1 MTVGNNNEETIQ
13 ILKLKLLLEQE
24 TTKRILEQEKT
35 KRIVEE
41 EKTKQIIEQEKTKQQ
56 QLIIE
61 KEKEILLAQ
70 ETKNQINIQHKHS
83 LSSLNNDL
91 LLLRNYHDS
100 YDYYVNGNIDSFDN
114 KCLLNDSDNFIG
126 NIEDHI
132 HNYLNDSSLFST
144 ISKAGIQQ
152 AFDKLMVKILELF
165 NGSTVLKYLS
175 TYRSN
180 SLERFRPDCNFIYKS
195 VNLDDKSESQCVQD
209 FIVCLG
215 QLKTPSTSLDNEAT
229 IGEVLQCLTNVL
241 KVQNRRKIYGF
252 VTNFTH
258 MTFYCAEKKPYS
270 TSYHYYKSQ
279 HLEMFNCLS
288 KASSSVGTKRKLN
301 KEAWEIFTTFLT
313 MNPDFYQYT
322 TLNINPLDDLRGD
335 RYSISRKLG
344 TGVTSMVYS
353 LVKKQDNYLI
363 DDVENCVIKI
373 SKRTTCSESLINELK
388 IIEQLKQSNNQNKFD
403 LFFENVIDSSP
414 AGNVCL
420 LMFFL
425 AFLIRPVYLET
436 N

>member
-1 MTVGNNNEETIQ
+1 MDKW
-13 ILKLKLLLEQE
+13 LC
-24 TTKRILEQEKT
+24 TTQADRPRNLNKPQ
-35 KRIVEE
+35 
-41 EKTKQIIEQEKTKQQ
+41 
-56 QLIIE
+56 
-61 KEKEILLAQ
+61 AQ
-70 ETKNQINIQHKHS
+70 C
-83 LSSLNNDL
+83 
-91 LLLRNYHDS
+91 
-100 YDYYVNGNIDSFDN
+100 F
-114 KCLLNDSDNFIG
+114 
-126 NIEDHI
+126 
-132 HNYLNDSSLFST
+132 
-144 ISKAGIQQ
+144 
-152 AFDKLMVKILELF
+152 
-165 NGSTVLKYLS
+165 
-175 TYRSN
+175 
-180 SLERFRPDCNFIYKS
+180 
-195 VNLDDKSESQCVQD
+195 QD

-215 QLKTPSTSLDNEAT
+215 EFKTPSTSLDNEAT
-229 IGEVLQCLTNVL
+229 IAQVCQYLANVL

-252 VTNFTH
+252 VTNLTH

-288 KASSSVGTKRKLN
+288 KTSSSVGTKRKLN
-301 KEAWEIFTTFLT
+301 KEAWEIFTKFLT

-344 TGVTSMVYS
+344 TGVTSMAYS

-414 AGNVCL
+414 AGNFLVFQNEL
-420 LMFFL
+420 LSIESLTLIQSKQLIDVIQYLYDCRIIHRDLCPPNLMLDKNSQHLKLIDFGYARTYEMNEITKEVPIEGTTIYAGEKFL
-425 AFLIRPVYLET
+425 LFYSRLSLNSLFDPYYAYERTFDLKCALNVIMVMSNCEIRVKMDSINALPEVKQKVLSSLELWKNLEVNNENYSKLLNSINNLT
-436 N
+436 GTTDFDVIKDEVDKLFKH